1 MNQDKQTQ
9 ITDYMKAWPQYL
21 LPGHLLSL
29 LMLSIT
35 RIRLSVFKNP
45 FTDWFIKR
53 FEVDMNE
60 AEESNPHAYPHFNA
74 FFTRALKEGARSI
87 AAGKTELASP
97 VDGAV
102 SQAGPI
108 REGRIFQ
115 AKAHDYSLEALLGG
129 SAERA
134 TPFEGGDFTT
144 IYLSPRDYHRI
155 HMPIDATLRSMVH
168 VPGRLFSVSPAT
180 TRVIPGLF
188 ARNERV
194 VAIFDTE
201 IGPMAVVM
209 IGAIFVAGIETVWS
223 GLVTPPAGRTIRCWN
238 YSGDEVIQL
247 GKGDELGRF
256 NMGSTVIL
264 LFGPDA
270 LDWADTLV
278 TDTPVRMGEKIASIK
293 EK

>member
-1 MNQDKQTQ
+1 
-9 ITDYMKAWPQYL
+9 
-21 LPGHLLSL
+21 
-29 LMLSIT
+29 
-35 RIRLSVFKNP
+35 
-45 FTDWFIKR
+45 
-53 FEVDMNE
+53 
-60 AEESNPHAYPHFNA
+60 
-74 FFTRALKEGARSI
+74 
-87 AAGKTELASP
+87 
-97 VDGAV
+97 
-102 SQAGPI
+102 
-108 REGRIFQ
+108 
-115 AKAHDYSLEALLGG
+115 
-129 SAERA
+129 
-134 TPFEGGDFTT
+134 
-144 IYLSPRDYHRI
+144 
-155 HMPIDATLRSMVH
+155 MVH

-278 TDTPVRMGEKIASIK
+278 ADTPVRMGEKIASIK